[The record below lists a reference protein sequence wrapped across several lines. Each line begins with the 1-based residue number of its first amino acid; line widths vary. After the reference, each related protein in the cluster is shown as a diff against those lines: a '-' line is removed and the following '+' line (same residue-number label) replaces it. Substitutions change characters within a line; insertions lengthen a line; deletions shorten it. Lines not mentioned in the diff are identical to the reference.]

1 MAGSTVIPQDLQG
14 FGMLVVL
21 MDPGRDFG
29 AKVSEYAQW
38 VRSARPS
45 DPDAPVRMPFER
57 SQRDRA
63 RVLKEGY
70 IEVPEVIHDN
80 LRKLAA

>member
-21 MDPGRDFG
+21 IDPGEDFG
-29 AKVSEYAQW
+29 AKVSEYADW
-38 VRSARPS
+38 VRTARAS
-45 DPDAPVRMPFER
+45 DPGAPVRMPFER
-57 SQRDRA
+57 STRDRA
-63 RVLKEGY
+63 RVQKDGY
-70 IEVPEVIHDN
+70 IDVPDVIHDN